1 MKIKPIL
8 ALLVFLAPH
17 AMAEGLPDLGESALT
32 DLSPVMEQTLG
43 TSIMRDLRWNDP
55 SYLDDPEVT
64 AYLNRLGNRLGATLP
79 DGGLQFHF
87 FALRDPTLNAFALP
101 GGYIGVHTALIL
113 ATQSESELAGVLGHE
128 ISHVT
133 QHHIARM
140 VGKRKEANVIS
151 LAGLLVAVLAARSN
165 SQVSQAAMTGG
176 IAAGIQSQLNY
187 SRDFER
193 EADRIGLQRL
203 EAAGF
208 DVRGMAAF
216 FERLQHESRFYEN
229 NAPAYLRTHPLTTE
243 RIADMQGRVEAMP
256 YHQAADSLEYQ
267 LVRAKLRVASL
278 AAPDAVADFRSRL
291 KDGKY
296 TSESAAHYGLARA
309 LLAAGKL
316 AEAERELA
324 TLRPMKF
331 DSPMLDTL
339 AAEIKLAEKDRPAA
353 LRIYRQALLRHPH
366 DKALVYG
373 LAEALLG
380 GNDPA
385 AAVHL
390 VEQELSLT
398 STDADLYALQARA
411 YGAMGRRLLQHR
423 AQAEL
428 YALQGRLK
436 EAVEQLQLAQRA
448 GDGNFYELSAVD
460 ARLREMKVKE
470 REAAKEAKEGQQP

>member
-1 MKIKPIL
+1 MKIKPLL

-43 TSIMRDLRWNDP
+43 ISIMRDLRWNDP
-55 SYLDDPEVT
+55 SYLDDPEVS
-64 AYLNRLGNRLGATLP
+64 AYLNRLGNRLASAVS
-79 DGGLQFHF
+79 DGGPQFVF

-101 GGYIGVHTALIL
+101 GGYIGVHTGLIL

-140 VGKRKEANVIS
+140 VGKQREASVIS

-176 IAAGIQSQLNY
+176 VAAGIQSQLNY

-216 FERLQHESRFYEN
+216 FERLQRDTRLYEN
-229 NAPAYLRTHPLTTE
+229 NAPAYLQTHPLTTE
-243 RIADMQGRVEAMP
+243 RIADMQSRVEAMP
-256 YHQAADSLEYQ
+256 YHQAPDSLEYQ

-278 AAPDAVADFRSRL
+278 PAAEAVADFRYRL
-291 KDGKY
+291 QEKKY
-296 TSESAAHYGLARA
+296 TSEAAAHYGLARA
-309 LLAAGKL
+309 LLAAGNL
-316 AEAERELA
+316 PEAEREL
-324 TLRPMKF
+324 TVLHPMKL

-339 AAEIKLAEKDRPAA
+339 AAEIKLAEKDLPAA
-353 LRIYRQALLRHPH
+353 FSVYRQALLRHPH
-366 DKALVYG
+366 EKALVYG

-385 AAVHL
+385 AAVRL
-390 VEQELSLT
+390 VEQELTLAPV
-398 STDADLYALQARA
+398 DADLYALQARA
-411 YGAMGRRLLQHR
+411 YGALGRRLLQHR

-436 EAVEQLQLAQRA
+436 DAVEQLQLAQKA

-470 REAAKEAKEGQQP
+470 REAAKAAKEGQQP